1 MFLQF
6 FFDFFVFFCLNG
18 PPLPSTLVTSFK
30 ISALALLGNPNQYMS
45 IQVCK
50 SSHLRMAAISKS
62 FLLGIIIPI
71 REPWGDLEQFF
82 CELTWK
88 SEFLIVGFSYVALSK
103 NGSKLG
109 VSIVSQKFQG
119 LKVKKSYF
127 FIAFLFSLNKK
138 VWSFLLTSLRL
149 WLFWVMD
156 NISLWDK
163 TREVSHTQ

>member
-1 MFLQF
+1 
-6 FFDFFVFFCLNG
+6 
-18 PPLPSTLVTSFK
+18 
-30 ISALALLGNPNQYMS
+30 
-45 IQVCK
+45 
-50 SSHLRMAAISKS
+50 MAAISKS

-127 FIAFLFSLNKK
+127 FIAFLFSLSKK
-138 VWSFLLTSLRL
+138 SMKLYTYLPEIVAFLS
-149 WLFWVMD
+149 D
-156 NISLWDK
+156 G
-163 TREVSHTQ
+163 